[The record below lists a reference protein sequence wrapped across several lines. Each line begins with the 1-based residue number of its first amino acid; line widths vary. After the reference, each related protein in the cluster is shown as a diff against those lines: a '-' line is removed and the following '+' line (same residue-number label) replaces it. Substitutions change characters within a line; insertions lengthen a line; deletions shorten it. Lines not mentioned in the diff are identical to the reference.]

1 MLISNKLGKYSNMK
15 TLYNGHFGERG
26 KWMLLQRGGKGW
38 ERVKYLKK
46 KMLMIAGINVQHNQN
61 VSVKQTPSGTSKNSL
76 FQAPR

>member
-38 ERVKYLKK
+38 ERVKY
-46 KMLMIAGINVQHNQN
+46 
-61 VSVKQTPSGTSKNSL
+61 
-76 FQAPR
+76 